1 MKRNRIYYLVLSSML
16 LLLPMFMGSCDK
28 DLFKFEDDSKGS
40 YKPSDGD
47 PIATTLK
54 NSGEFSEWVGIL
66 EYTETF
72 PILNALYDG
81 SGTGNKYTMFVPTD
95 SALQCFYTE
104 KNVSSY
110 EELGKEYATALVK
123 SLVTETDSIKLQE
136 KFTATIDYYS
146 CRSKQNTVLSF
157 TVNPGVDG
165 GFLLGDTVV
174 VSYDHVAC
182 SNGFYYTIQSVPQPL
197 VESVYDRVND
207 GKSTIMTEALKAT
220 GYDAVLE
227 KVSDTTNVLGS
238 VKVVNYKYTFLNVTD
253 EAFGK
258 SGINSLADLK
268 NSLLDKALDASV
280 GVDSLLK
287 QYVEY
292 HLFKSDYSLSEL
304 SEMLTPNDTMRILN
318 PVSTGQILMVY
329 KHVVDS
335 FMTEADTLKAIG
347 YASFNDADTSYVKPE
362 AVCDYSYYEKPNR
375 TVTATIAEKSNILAL
390 NGYVHNLS
398 NWMPVYEPQPSTVVW
413 DLADYTEVRNVCQ
426 HPTAVQT
433 SETKVRLDNLD
444 CYEVEVGQNGSNNG
458 NYYNLC
464 YVTCKSNLKNCVNF
478 DRVVFNVGY
487 QGSVAM
493 KTPTMVKGKY
503 KVSIS
508 MAYLTDQKFIRTS
521 DGCKG
526 GLLKITVDGE
536 NQILSAPYTSITKS
550 LAGVYETTLYD
561 ELEFTETGSHVFKF
575 VVMDP
580 AASTNSKFYLQF
592 DAITFTPIE

>member
-1 MKRNRIYYLVLSSML
+1 
-16 LLLPMFMGSCDK
+16 
-28 DLFKFEDDSKGS
+28 
-40 YKPSDGD
+40 
-47 PIATTLK
+47 
-54 NSGEFSEWVGIL
+54 
-66 EYTETF
+66 
-72 PILNALYDG
+72 
-81 SGTGNKYTMFVPTD
+81 
-95 SALQCFYTE
+95 
-104 KNVSSY
+104 
-110 EELGKEYATALVK
+110 
-123 SLVTETDSIKLQE
+123 
-136 KFTATIDYYS
+136 
-146 CRSKQNTVLSF
+146 
-157 TVNPGVDG
+157 
-165 GFLLGDTVV
+165 
-174 VSYDHVAC
+174 
-182 SNGFYYTIQSVPQPL
+182 
-197 VESVYDRVND
+197 
-207 GKSTIMTEALKAT
+207 
-220 GYDAVLE
+220 
-227 KVSDTTNVLGS
+227 
-238 VKVVNYKYTFLNVTD
+238 
-253 EAFGK
+253 
-258 SGINSLADLK
+258 
-268 NSLLDKALDASV
+268 
-280 GVDSLLK
+280 
-287 QYVEY
+287 
-292 HLFKSDYSLSEL
+292 
-304 SEMLTPNDTMRILN
+304 LN
-318 PVSTGQILMVY
+318 PVSTSQILMVY

-375 TVTATIAEKSNILAL
+375 TVTATIAEKSNILAR

>member
-1 MKRNRIYYLVLSSML
+1 MKRNRIYYLVVSSLL

-28 DLFKFEDDSKGS
+28 DLFKLEDDSKGS

-54 NSGEFSEWVGIL
+54 NSGEFSEWVGIM

-72 PILNALYDG
+72 PILNSLYDG
-81 SGTGNKYTMFVPTD
+81 SGTGNKYTLFVPTD
-95 SALQCFYTE
+95 EALQRFYTE
-104 KNVSSY
+104 KGVSGY

-136 KFTATIDYYS
+136 KFTATVDYYS
-146 CRSKQNTVLSF
+146 CRSIQNTALSF
-157 TVNPGVDG
+157 TVNPGADG
-165 GFLLGDTVV
+165 GFLLNDTVV
-174 VSYDHVAC
+174 VSYDHAVC

-220 GYDAVLE
+220 GYDAILE
-227 KVSDTTNVLGS
+227 KVSDTTKVLGS
-238 VKVVNYKYTFLNVTD
+238 VKIVNYKYTFLNVTD

-268 NSLLDKALDASV
+268 NSLLNKAVDASV

-304 SEMLTPNDTMRILN
+304 SEMLTPSDTMRILN

-335 FMTEADTLKAIG
+335 FMTEADTLRAIG

-375 TVTATIAEKSNILAL
+375 TVTATIAETANILAL

-444 CYEVEVGQNGSNNG
+444 CYEVEVGQNGSSNG

-464 YVTCKSNLKNCVNF
+464 YVTCKSNLKNCVNY